1 MYANFLDAFATPGWG
16 ATMSKAGNKWLL
28 KWKSSYAY
36 ETTVNGIITQ

>member
-36 ETTVNGIITQ
+36 ATTVNGIITQ